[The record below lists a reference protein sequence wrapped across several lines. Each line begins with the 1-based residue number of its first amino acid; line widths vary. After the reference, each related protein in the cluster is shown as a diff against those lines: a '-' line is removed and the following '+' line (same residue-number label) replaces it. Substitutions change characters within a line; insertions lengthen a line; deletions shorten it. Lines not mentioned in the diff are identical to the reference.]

1 MCAFSVTG
9 VAAGFPLG
17 ITRDPNPGILYV
29 TSSNNCIYQ
38 IAQNSGVTSPIVTG
52 LTNPSGAALDS
63 TSTHLVIG
71 HQGGG
76 AMVSWALGAGAVT
89 PITNLNSA
97 PGAARDVTIDSS
109 GNMCVA
115 DTPNNR
121 ILFFP
126 AGQTTGRVIA
136 GTGAPGNG
144 DNKLSSPSANSVIV
158 AGGNGQG
165 SEMNQLNYSWDLC
178 IDDDKIIYI
187 ADYWNHHNIEWQCGA
202 TTGRVVAGGNG
213 QGNLPDQLSYPPD
226 VIIDKKNILIICD
239 GVNNRVFR
247 WPRQNGTNGKKIIS
261 NIGCHDST
269 IDGDGFLYIVVCAR
283 YQVTRYRM
291 EVNQGTVVAGGHGL
305 GSRLD
310 QLNYPRYVFVDRNH
324 SVYVWDE

>member
-52 LTNPSGAALDS
+52 LTNPSGAALNS

-71 HQGGG
+71 HQGEG
-76 AMVSWALGAGAVT
+76 AIVSWALEAGAVT

-144 DNKLSSPSANSVIV
+144 DNELSSPSAVRLDS
-158 AGGNGQG
+158 Q
-165 SEMNQLNYSWDLC
+165 D
-178 IDDDKIIYI
+178 
-187 ADYWNHHNIEWQCGA
+187 
-202 TTGRVVAGGNG
+202 
-213 QGNLPDQLSYPPD
+213 NL
-226 VIIDKKNILIICD
+226 
-239 GVNNRVFR
+239 VFR

-310 QLNYPRYVFVDRNH
+310 QLNYPRYWMEGTKQGIVVVGDQGQGNSLTQLSFPYEIFVD
-324 SVYVWDE
+324 

>member
-52 LTNPSGAALDS
+52 LTNPSGAALNS

-71 HQGGG
+71 HQGEG
-76 AMVSWALGAGAVT
+76 AIVSWALEAGAVT

-144 DNKLSSPSANSVIV
+144 DNELSSPSANSVIV

-202 TTGRVVAGGNG
+202 TTDRVVASGNG
-213 QGNLPDQLSYPPD
+213 QENLPDQ
-226 VIIDKKNILIICD
+226 
-239 GVNNRVFR
+239 VFR

-310 QLNYPRYVFVDRNH
+310 QLNYPRYWMEGTKQGIVVAGDQGQGNSLTQLSFPYEIFVD
-324 SVYVWDE
+324 